1 MKILVV
7 AGSNPL
13 YRKGNPIFL
22 DLAIQIKKMLER
34 EHVVSIAVDIWDEKV
49 SAFSKSRKRKSNVLT
64 FLSQYF
70 MKLYEVI
77 FLQFKHINKS
87 KKKHENLK
95 QYVDFY
101 SGINSLWF
109 KKTLLKENFDVIICM
124 GTSIVRK
131 DTLEVSNF
139 KFINLHPGIL
149 PQYKGTGNFW
159 AILNKDF
166 KNIGVSIHWMN
177 EKIDDGEII
186 SIVKIPLEY
195 KSLWGMNIMA
205 FEAGVREIN
214 NLLNNNQLL
223 KAVVK
228 PNVSS
233 RYYGWYG
240 LIEYFSFKKIL
251 KNK

>member
-1 MKILVV
+1 
-7 AGSNPL
+7 
-13 YRKGNPIFL
+13 
-22 DLAIQIKKMLER
+22 
-34 EHVVSIAVDIWDEKV
+34 
-49 SAFSKSRKRKSNVLT
+49 
-64 FLSQYF
+64 
-70 MKLYEVI
+70 
-77 FLQFKHINKS
+77 
-87 KKKHENLK
+87 
-95 QYVDFY
+95 
-101 SGINSLWF
+101 
-109 KKTLLKENFDVIICM
+109 M

-240 LIEYFSFKKIL
+240 LIEYFSFNNIQ